1 MDICHS
7 KLNKICESKP
17 QQQQN
22 KFRRLVLNRFNNK
35 CPISGHRDTVDACHI
50 LERKNSLEF
59 RDKGDLY
66 NGILLSKT
74 LHCAFD
80 KKIFTIDENT
90 CCIKILNP
98 NHTLHNIGLEEG
110 KYIWQLD
117 NEKSKYYLQLRN
129 EVFNS

>member
-7 KLNKICESKP
+7 KLNKNCESKP
-17 QQQQN
+17 QQY
-22 KFRRLVLNRFNNK
+22 KFRKLVLNRFNAK
-35 CPISGHRDTVDACHI
+35 CPISGHTDTVDACHI
-50 LERKNSLEF
+50 LERKNSLELE
-59 RDKGDLY
+59 DIGDGY

-74 LHCAFD
+74 LHSAFD
-80 KKIFTIDENT
+80 KNFFTIDENT

-98 NHTLHNIGLEEG
+98 NHTLHNMGLEEG